1 MTDQT
6 LCDGSH
12 GTCHNF
18 LDSDMVYMVRV
29 PGLWSLVVLMFII
42 WALDKLVIFWRGFP
56 HFVGAHSAD
65 GFQTSMSISVF
76 REPVTGMA
84 GSYHTAVQGV
94 VERKTRFT
102 ALMGG
107 KGVSRPHFDQRTR
120 V

>member
-1 MTDQT
+1 
-6 LCDGSH
+6 
-12 GTCHNF
+12 
-18 LDSDMVYMVRV
+18 MVYMVRV
-29 PGLWSLVVLMFII
+29 PGLWSLVVMMFIM

-94 VERKTRFT
+94 VELENPVHRLTGWQGSQSPT
-102 ALMGG
+102 L
-107 KGVSRPHFDQRTR
+107 
-120 V
+120 